1 MTDDKLILEEVNKY
15 IDYLE
20 KPSEN
25 FGGMPVCPFVKKE
38 RLTEKLMLEVWYPDK
53 TSFVDILNRLK
64 ESDYSS
70 ALVICMNI
78 EGIDWEDIERK
89 KYQKTIQ
96 VLMEDKG
103 YKDLKALCF
112 SPFEDWTVAGEK
124 TREKSPYFLINLAET
139 DALDEAH
146 RSLWKTKYFDNF
158 SEQELKNLKVYPKNK
173 KVIYEKKNNK
183 SKSTIRNKK
192 N

>member
-1 MTDDKLILEEVNKY
+1 MSDDKLILEEVNKY

-112 SPFEDWTVAGEK
+112 SPFEDWTAAGEQ
-124 TREKSPYFLINLAET
+124 TRKGAPYFLINIAEG
-139 DALDEAH
+139 LVLHKAH
-146 RSLWKTKYFDNF
+146 RSLLKTKYYDKMDEKYLNYLNIK
-158 SEQELKNLKVYPKNK
+158 QKNK
-173 KVIYEKKNNK
+173 EEK
-183 SKSTIRNKK
+183 
-192 N
+192 